1 MDKDSLIKE
10 IMNITRA
17 MLEDAKTGKWDHLSV
32 MESRRKEWLEEYFV
46 GPVEGTHAK
55 QAAELVQG
63 VLKADKKL
71 IELVNNIKR
80 QYSQEHSALK
90 EGHKATTAYQ
100 LNQK

>member
-1 MDKDSLIKE
+1 MDKDSLVKE
-10 IMNITRA
+10 IMNITCA
-17 MLEDAKTGKWDHLSV
+17 MLEDAKTGKWDYLSA

-46 GPVEGTHAK
+46 GPVEENHAK
-55 QAAELVQG
+55 QAAELVRS
-63 VLKADKKL
+63 VLKADKEL
-71 IELVNNIKR
+71 IALVNNIKK